1 MKEYLESLIPE
12 NSVGSIEN
20 EVPET
25 EKLFEEKKSPTSAEE
40 EDEVYSNETSL
51 IRKTSEH
58 KKKEEYI
65 VFTIPQANELTTMVL
80 RKVGFSDDEIKGFPK
95 VILNILRH
103 F

>member
-12 NSVGSIEN
+12 NTIGCIEN

-25 EKLFEEKKSPTSAEE
+25 EKLFEEKKSPTSEE
-40 EDEVYSNETSL
+40 EDEVYSNKTSL

-80 RKVGFSDDEIKGFPK
+80 RKLGFSDDEIKGFPK